1 VTALLATEN
10 VRVEFADRRRLARA
24 PLVALDGVSLEV
36 EDGQAIGV
44 VGESGSGKTTL
55 ARTLLGLQAPT
66 LGRVLFRGQPL
77 IRGARTVMSQMR
89 SEVQAVFQDPF
100 GSLDPRMPAGDAI
113 TEALEARGRASDP
126 DAVRG
131 ALESALAD
139 VGLDASLAERY
150 PHQLSGGQC
159 QRVSIARAIIGDPR
173 LLVCDEAVSALDV
186 SVQAQVVN
194 LLRGLRSR
202 REMALLF
209 VSHNIAVVRLLCD
222 WIVVLH
228 RGRIVEQGATDELF
242 TAPRDPYTQA
252 LIAAVPRAPWL
263 ERPVFAN
270 EEAGHGWSA

>member
-1 VTALLATEN
+1 
-10 VRVEFADRRRLARA
+10 
-24 PLVALDGVSLEV
+24 
-36 EDGQAIGV
+36 
-44 VGESGSGKTTL
+44 
-55 ARTLLGLQAPT
+55 
-66 LGRVLFRGQPL
+66 
-77 IRGARTVMSQMR
+77 
-89 SEVQAVFQDPF
+89 VQVVFQDPF

-113 TEALEARGRASDP
+113 TEALEARGCARDP
-126 DAVRG
+126 DAVRC
-131 ALESALAD
+131 ALESAMAD
-139 VGLDASLAERY
+139 VGLDASLAARY

-159 QRVSIARAIIGDPR
+159 QRVSIARAIIGNPR

-202 REMALLF
+202 RDMALLF

-242 TAPRDPYTQA
+242 TAPRDPYTQS

-263 ERPVFAN
+263 ERQVSAN
-270 EEAGHGWSA
+270 EGAGHGWSA